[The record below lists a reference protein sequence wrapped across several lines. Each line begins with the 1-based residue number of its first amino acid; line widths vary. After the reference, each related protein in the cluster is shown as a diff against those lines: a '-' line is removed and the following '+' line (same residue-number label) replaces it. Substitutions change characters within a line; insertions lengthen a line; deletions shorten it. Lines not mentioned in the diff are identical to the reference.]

1 VDTPSAPPL
10 DVTNRRDVIV
20 AAMKNPIPRSERPRD
35 PTGKFLPLAGV
46 PTSPVAASP
55 FPTPAAPRI
64 PMPKALKMD
73 LQPHWDAAPDELR
86 QAIIQREA
94 DSERGI
100 QPLKEKARQ
109 ADEFMQVFGPYQD
122 MIRNEGGTPTGAMTE
137 LLRTAAIFRSNNP
150 GLKAQAIAAIMRQ
163 YQIPLE
169 HVQPML
175 ANPSAP
181 APPSPQ
187 PMGIDPQQISQLVH
201 QELSAFQQQQLDA
214 QSQSEVD
221 RFASNPEHKYFTDVQ
236 DWMASLMT
244 SEKFVTANQGKTPQE
259 KLQAAYET
267 ALRVDP
273 DIFQRYTVE
282 QQAKQTAEE
291 KARQQVASAKNAA
304 VQVKGAPASGPAPKP
319 NPQDRRAVIANAFHS
334 SR

>member
-1 VDTPSAPPL
+1 
-10 DVTNRRDVIV
+10 
-20 AAMKNPIPRSERPRD
+20 
-35 PTGKFLPLAGV
+35 
-46 PTSPVAASP
+46 
-55 FPTPAAPRI
+55 
-64 PMPKALKMD
+64 MPKALKME

-169 HVQPML
+169 HIQSML
-175 ANPSAP
+175 SNNSAP
-181 APPSPQ
+181 SVLSPQ
-187 PMGIDPQQISQLVH
+187 PQLSGIDPQQISQLVH

-273 DIFQRYTVE
+273 EIHNRYLAE
-282 QQAKQTAEE
+282 QQAGE

-319 NPQDRRAVIANAFHS
+319 NPTDRRAVIANAF
-334 SR
+334 RTNR